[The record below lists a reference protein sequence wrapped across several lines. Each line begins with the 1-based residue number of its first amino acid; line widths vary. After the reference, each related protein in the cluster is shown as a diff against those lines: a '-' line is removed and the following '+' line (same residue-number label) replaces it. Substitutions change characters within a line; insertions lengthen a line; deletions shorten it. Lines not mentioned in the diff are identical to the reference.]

1 LHSFQSNPK
10 KMSQDQP
17 IRPSQAHA
25 DDKCTHCKPSP
36 SKYEPIKED
45 QPSSNIGKAITFGI
59 GAVALGLVCV
69 TVPFVLPAM
78 RKHALPYIPAT
89 DKQVSNVFKTLRLY
103 NTSKTGQVNYLPSKT
118 NRVELIDLGN
128 TNQ

>member
-1 LHSFQSNPK
+1 
-10 KMSQDQP
+10 MSQDQP
-17 IRPSQAHA
+17 IRPPTTQANE
-25 DDKCTHCKPSP
+25 DCTNCKPSP
-36 SKYEPIKED
+36 RYQLIKED

-103 NTSKTGQVNYLPSKT
+103 SNSKSGLNYLPNKT
-118 NRVELIDLGN
+118 HQVELIDLGKD
-128 TNQ
+128 Q